1 MWNAD
6 SIPQQIPNMAL
17 TVKTIKVTRFRTLK
31 TPYVQGEELVRESLC
46 KLVSVVKWCRM
57 K

>member
-17 TVKTIKVTRFRTLK
+17 TVKTIKVTRFRSLK
-31 TPYVQGEELVRESLC
+31 TPYVQGEEPVRERLC
-46 KLVSVVKWCRM
+46 KLVSILKC
-57 K
+57 